1 MQAKAASSTLYFTQL
16 NSELAIRGWEVV
28 RGRSCCFE
36 PFSSGGRASTSGG
49 RNLPARATQSGK
61 RMSLDGAAS
70 HIPRLWTGFL
80 TPGNRGNQ
88 MLALRRENLRDCF
101 MLNSNPTP
109 RSCFF
114 ISLLLSSLN
123 PPCLCIPQPISF
135 YLLDRGQSLPLPV
148 RLQRRISPE
157 GP

>member
-16 NSELAIRGWEVV
+16 NSELAIRGWEVL

-36 PFSSGGRASTSGG
+36 HFYSGGRVSTSRG
-49 RNLPARATQSGK
+49 RNLPARATQRGK
-61 RMSLDGAAS
+61 GMSLDGAAS
-70 HIPRLWTGFL
+70 LIPRLWTGL
-80 TPGNRGNQ
+80 PTPGNKGNQ
-88 MLALRRENLRDCF
+88 TLALRRENLLDCF

-114 ISLLLSSLN
+114 ISQLLSSLTS
-123 PPCLCIPQPISF
+123 PCLYIPQPISF
-135 YLLDRGQSLPLPV
+135 YLLYRGQSLPLPV